1 MMFLRHDGAT
11 QPRSRAMVLTILLL
25 MLAAFLLRGR
35 YFGNPDVHV
44 DEQFYLLVGDRLLHD
59 GAVPY
64 VDIWDRKPV
73 GLFLLYAAIRLLGG
87 SGIVEYQLVATLF
100 AAVTATLIALWPT
113 QLIGRFSGALA
124 GLFYLVFIHKF
135 SGYGGEAEVFL
146 NLFTTASAF
155 VIAYRLSSRAIGDGT
170 GLLGCGILS
179 MALAGLALQIKPTS
193 VFPGIFLGLTLL
205 WLGYRAGWRWSRLTI
220 AAALWVLVA
229 LLPTLL
235 VIGWYV
241 LAGHFNDFLFANI
254 WSIGLRQSETL
265 AVFLDRFRSQA
276 LSVGLPIAGGLLLL
290 KSIPAAE
297 RTQDRTALAFLL
309 GWLAAGA
316 VAFLSVGTF
325 YANYALVITPMIC
338 VLLAVVARPKAYG
351 WLAIGGMAV
360 LGGYILVADQ
370 KRVMTQRAA
379 APSIYLMAD
388 IIRANLYGRC
398 LYVHRG
404 LPIFY
409 YLTDACISTRFAFP
423 DHMSLKSEA
432 PALGVDPAAE
442 VGRIILSRP
451 GVIVFNE
458 TDSPLANPETDAIV
472 RQAIARDY
480 RLIASADAGR
490 FKAYALRKP

>member
-1 MMFLRHDGAT
+1 MMFLRHDGAA

-25 MLAAFLLRGR
+25 AVVAFLLRGR

-59 GAVPY
+59 GAIPY

-73 GLFLLYAAIRLLGG
+73 GLFLLYAAMRLLGG
-87 SGIVEYQLVATLF
+87 GGIVEYQLVATLF
-100 AAVTATLIALWPT
+100 ATATAALIALWPARI
-113 QLIGRFSGALA
+113 IGRLPGLLA

-135 SGYGGEAEVFL
+135 SGFGGEAEVFL
-146 NLFTTASAF
+146 NFFTTASAF

-193 VFPGIFLGLTLL
+193 VFPGVFLGLTLL
-205 WLGYRAGWRWSRLTI
+205 WLGYRAGWRWSRL
-220 AAALWVLVA
+220 AAAAVLWIFIA

-235 VIGWYV
+235 VVGWYV
-241 LAGHFNDFLFANI
+241 QAGYFNDFLFANI
-254 WSIGLRQSETL
+254 WSIGLRQSENL
-265 AVFLDRFRSQA
+265 VVFLERFRSQA

-290 KSIPAAE
+290 KFIPAIE
-297 RTQDRTALAFLL
+297 RSQGRTDLAFLL

-338 VLLAVVARPKAYG
+338 VLLAVVARPKAFG
-351 WLAIGGMAV
+351 WLAIGGMVV
-360 LGGYILVADQ
+360 LGGYILAADQ
-370 KRVMTQRAA
+370 QRVAAQQAA
-379 APSIYLMAD
+379 APSIYRMAD
-388 IIRANLYGRC
+388 SIRAHLHGRC

-432 PALGVDPAAE
+432 PALGIDPVVEAE
-442 VGRIILSRP
+442 RIIRSKP
-451 GVIVFNE
+451 GVIVFSE
-458 TDSPLANPETDAIV
+458 TDSPLANPETDAVV
-472 RQAIARDY
+472 RQAIAHDY
-480 RLIASADAGR
+480 RLIASADGGR
-490 FKAYALRKP
+490 FQAYALR